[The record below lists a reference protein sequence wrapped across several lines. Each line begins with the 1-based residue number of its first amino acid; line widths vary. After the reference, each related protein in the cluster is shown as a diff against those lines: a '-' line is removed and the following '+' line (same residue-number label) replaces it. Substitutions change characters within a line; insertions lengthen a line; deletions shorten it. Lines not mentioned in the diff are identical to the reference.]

1 MPKLNFLEGWRI
13 FTKAAA
19 YRQWFSDGLASKL
32 WHVRPWMLWL
42 KLPTNGKGPGVGKDM
57 MPSQKDRCRE
67 LQPVT
72 YDQDPDQDQGAATR
86 NRWSGCK
93 GRSESGS
100 KSGNYNHQPAIDDQ
114 DQPKKIMRIKMH
126 KMVLIRRCCSNM
138 PNQSLYLTKVANQ
151 FCRFEKCRCLL
162 LP

>member
-42 KLPTNGKGPGVGKDM
+42 KLPTNGRRVPAWEKIW
-57 MPSQKDRCRE
+57 CR
-67 LQPVT
+67 LKRIGAGNWWSVT
-72 YDQDPDQDQGAATR
+72 DDQDQGAATR

-100 KSGNYNHQPAIDDQ
+100 KSGNYNQQPAIDDQ
-114 DQPKKIMRIKMH
+114 NQQKKIMRIKMH